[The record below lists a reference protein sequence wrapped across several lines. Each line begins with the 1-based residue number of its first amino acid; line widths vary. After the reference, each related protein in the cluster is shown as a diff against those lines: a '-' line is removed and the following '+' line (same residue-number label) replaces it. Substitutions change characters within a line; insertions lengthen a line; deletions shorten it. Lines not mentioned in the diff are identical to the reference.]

1 MTGKNITQVVE
12 ELCLGLL
19 DTTRVISRG
28 HPNFRVANK
37 TFAIYQINHHG
48 DGRIALWLRSPPG
61 SQQFYVAEN
70 PACYFVP
77 PYVGPSG
84 WLGVELDAG
93 LHWDTIGQR
102 VFEAYC
108 QVAPAKIAAQ
118 QPPPLPIEPPTKALD
133 PALVDPFQ
141 QPMVTARREQIADY
155 CLGLPETRADQ
166 QFGAPSFKAGK
177 KTFCTLHFHQRRLEL
192 SVWVGPEEQFMRTI
206 DPRYRIPQYIGHR
219 GWLNLDIHEAL
230 DMTEVTE
237 LILGSYRHFALKRML
252 AALGNILNDE

>member
-1 MTGKNITQVVE
+1 MTGKNITKVVE

-61 SQQFYVAEN
+61 SQPFHVAEN

-84 WLGVELDAG
+84 WLGVQLDAG

-118 QPPPLPIEPPTKALD
+118 QPPPLPIEPPTKSLD
-133 PALVDPFQ
+133 PALV
-141 QPMVTARREQIADY
+141 
-155 CLGLPETRADQ
+155 
-166 QFGAPSFKAGK
+166 AP
-177 KTFCTLHFHQRRLEL
+177 
-192 SVWVGPEEQFMRTI
+192 
-206 DPRYRIPQYIGHR
+206 
-219 GWLNLDIHEAL
+219 
-230 DMTEVTE
+230 
-237 LILGSYRHFALKRML
+237 
-252 AALGNILNDE
+252 